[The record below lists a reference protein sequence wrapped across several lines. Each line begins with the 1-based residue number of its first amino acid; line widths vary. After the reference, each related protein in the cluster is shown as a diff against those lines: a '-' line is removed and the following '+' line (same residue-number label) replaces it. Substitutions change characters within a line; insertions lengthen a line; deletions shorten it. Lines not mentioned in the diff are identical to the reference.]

1 MTACL
6 PSLSAPPVCVLSG
19 LADWQFVAGYDAP
32 PVGETD
38 FGFSP
43 YRRELWQSAS
53 SGHVVNAHGMD
64 LSALYQGDYWNRT
77 YPNGPEPI
85 FRKIMALPPD
95 RSDNR
100 RRVARIEAYW
110 RERAPDAP
118 RTLLDI
124 GAGLAVFPAAMREA
138 GWTASALDPDPRAAD
153 HARDVA
159 GVQGLVCDFLRDR
172 APGRYG
178 LVSLNKVLEHLPPEP
193 MIAMLARTRDAL
205 LPGGLVY
212 VELPDGEGALAD
224 AGPDREEFFIEHYC
238 AFSMTS
244 FALLAR
250 RAGLR
255 LDLLERVREP
265 SGKYTLRGFLASP
278 TTS

>member
-1 MTACL
+1 MTTGTPRL
-6 PSLSAPPVCVLSG
+6 PSPPVCVLSG
-19 LADWQFVAGYDAP
+19 LADWQFVTGYDAP
-32 PVGETD
+32 PAGETD

-53 SGHVVNAHGMD
+53 TGHVVNVHGMD

-85 FRKIMALPPD
+85 FRKIMALPPE

-100 RRVARIEAYW
+100 QRVARIEAYW
-110 RERAPDAP
+110 QALGPKAP
-118 RTLLDI
+118 RSLLDI

-153 HARDVA
+153 HARQVA
-159 GVQGLVCDFLRDR
+159 GVEGLVCDFLKDPS
-172 APGRYG
+172 PGRYG
-178 LVSLNKVLEHLPPEP
+178 LVSLNKVLEHLPPGP
-193 MIAMLARTRDAL
+193 MVDLLARTRDAL
-205 LPGGLVY
+205 LPGGAVY

-224 AGPDREEFFIEHYC
+224 AGPDREEFFLEHYC
-238 AFSMTS
+238 AFSMAS

-250 RAGLR
+250 RAGLC
-255 LDLLERVREP
+255 LDVLERVREP
-265 SGKYTLRGFLASP
+265 SGKYTLRGFLTDPAGP
-278 TTS
+278 

>member
-1 MTACL
+1 VTSGQPRL
-6 PSLSAPPVCVLSG
+6 PAPPVCVLSG
-19 LADWQFVAGYDAP
+19 REDWEFVAGYDAP
-32 PVGETD
+32 PQGETD

-53 SGHVVNAHGMD
+53 SGHVVNVHGMD

-100 RRVARIEAYW
+100 QRVARIEAYW
-110 RERAPDAP
+110 RERSPDAP

-138 GWTASALDPDPRAAD
+138 GWRAAALDPDPRAAD

-159 GVQGLVCDFLRDR
+159 GVQGLVCDFLKDR
-172 APGRYG
+172 APDRYG
-178 LVSLNKVLEHLPPEP
+178 LVSLNKVLEHLPPGP
-193 MIAMLARTRDAL
+193 MVQLLARTRDAL

-265 SGKYTLRGFLASP
+265 SGKYTLRGFLANP
-278 TTS
+278 TGS

>member
-1 MTACL
+1 MSIAGPL
-6 PSLSAPPVCVLSG
+6 LAKPPICALSG
-19 LADWQFVAGYDAP
+19 LADWDFIKGYDAP
-32 PVGETD
+32 PPGETD

-43 YRRELWQSAS
+43 YRRELWQSRS
-53 SGHVVNAHGMD
+53 TGHVVNVHGMD
-64 LSALYQGDYWNRT
+64 LSTLYQGDYWNRT

-85 FRKIMALPPD
+85 FRKIMALPPE

-100 RRVARIEAYW
+100 QRVARIEAYW
-110 RERAPDAP
+110 QAEGGAAP

-124 GAGLAVFPAAMREA
+124 GAGLAVFPAAMREM
-138 GWTASALDPDPRAAD
+138 GWSASALDPDPRAAD
-153 HARDVA
+153 HARKVA
-159 GVQGLVCDFLRDR
+159 LVEGLVCDFLKDP

-178 LVSLNKVLEHLPPEP
+178 LISLNKVLEHLPPEP
-193 MIAMLARTRDAL
+193 MITMLARTRDAL
-205 LPGGLVY
+205 ADGGIVY

-244 FALLAR
+244 LALLAR

-255 LDLLERVREP
+255 LDHLERVREP
-265 SGKYTLRGFLASP
+265 SGKYTLRAFLKDAP
-278 TTS
+278 I